1 MEVSMRYGRGC
12 RNIQKKSAQT
22 VKMGTR
28 DQRIPTLDLF
38 SGIGGFS
45 LGLRS
50 ACRTV
55 AYCEKDERCRSVL
68 EARMRDG
75 SLDRA
80 IIHPDILSLQPSSI
94 YEKPVMV
101 TAGFPC
107 QDIAVTNYLGKGLSG
122 HRSGLVWKAID
133 LIACLKSVKYVLF
146 ENSPNI
152 VNHGVERLL
161 NKLRDVNFTTIRT
174 KVFTAKEVGA
184 PHLRKRWFCWASK
197 GGPMSLKRGLPVPNR
212 WGEKRTPEQLLGCS
226 DLESCRD
233 LRHRAS
239 MLGNAVV
246 PQTVLLAFESL
257 SRDIRSLEKMPR
269 RVDLTISDG
278 KQTYYRQ
285 SWNTPCGSYR
295 LWFPVRLSERTSRV
309 MIVQLVYDLNNQRL
323 LKEILSKSK
332 GEVSIVANPEFI
344 EWLCGY
350 PLGWTENQ

>member
-1 MEVSMRYGRGC
+1 MRYVQGC
-12 RNIQKKSAQT
+12 RDIQKKSAHLL
-22 VKMGTR
+22 KMGKR
-28 DQRIPTLDLF
+28 DRRIPTLDLF

-55 AYCEKDERCRSVL
+55 AYCEKDERCRIVL

-75 SLDRA
+75 DLDKA
-80 IIHPDILSLQPSSI
+80 MIHPDIVSLQPSDVD
-94 YEKPVMV
+94 EKPVMV

-122 HRSGLVWKAID
+122 HRSGLVWRAID
-133 LIACLKSVKYVLF
+133 LIAGLKSVRHVLF

-152 VNHGVERLL
+152 VNHGVESLL
-161 NKLRDVNFTTIRT
+161 SKLREIGFTTIRAD
-174 KVFTAKEVGA
+174 VFTAKEVGA

-197 GGPMSLKRGLPVPNR
+197 GDLLTMSRTIPVPNR
-212 WGEKRTPEQLLGCS
+212 WADKRTPDQLLGCT
-226 DLESCRD
+226 DLQWCRD
-233 LRHRAS
+233 LRYRTA

-257 SRDIRSLEKMPR
+257 SRDIRTLEKTPR

-278 KQTYYRQ
+278 TMTFHRQ

-309 MIVQLVYDLNNQRL
+309 MIVQLVYDLNNQGL
-323 LKEILSKSK
+323 LKRILSKSK
-332 GEVSIVANPEFI
+332 GEEVSIVANPEFI

-350 PLGWTENQ
+350 PLGWTQNQ